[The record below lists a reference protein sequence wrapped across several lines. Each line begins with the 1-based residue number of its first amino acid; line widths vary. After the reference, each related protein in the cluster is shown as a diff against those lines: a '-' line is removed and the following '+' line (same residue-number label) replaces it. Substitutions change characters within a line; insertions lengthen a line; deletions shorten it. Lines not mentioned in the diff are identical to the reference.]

1 MERGK
6 SNLQNIDDKEYFFN
20 VITDLTGNQR
30 DKLF

>member
-6 SNLQNIDDKEYFFN
+6 SNLQNIDDKENFFN
-20 VITDLTGNQR
+20 VITDFTGNQR